1 MLQKRGGN
9 YQLREAKAKGE
20 VGKTELMGGVG
31 KRQQARKAWWGPWGG
46 ADGRGRGG
54 CTSFE
59 LVAKRCIKSVAES
72 HLHYEIFPV
81 LQVYIFDITSDTE

>member
-9 YQLREAKAKGE
+9 YQLREDKAKGE

-54 CTSFE
+54 CT
-59 LVAKRCIKSVAES
+59 
-72 HLHYEIFPV
+72 
-81 LQVYIFDITSDTE
+81 